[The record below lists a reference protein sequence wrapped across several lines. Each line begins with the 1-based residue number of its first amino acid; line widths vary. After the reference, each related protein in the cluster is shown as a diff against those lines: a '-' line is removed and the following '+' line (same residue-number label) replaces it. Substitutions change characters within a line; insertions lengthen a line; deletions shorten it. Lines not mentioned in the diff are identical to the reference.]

1 MGLTTTSRR
10 SSTRHPP
17 RPLPQI
23 DSKSQR
29 PVSESGDTTP
39 PDASLANAAQLLEDR
54 AIVIAIDRLLEKKIA
69 TLASLMEGRARALE
83 EKASR
88 LEERLSRLEA
98 RLAAAGIESR
108 ARPLAHDGEE

>member
-10 SSTRHPP
+10 SATRRPP

-29 PVSESGDTTP
+29 PVSDSGETSTS
-39 PDASLANAAQLLEDR
+39 PDASLANAARLLEDR
-54 AIVIAIDRLLEKKIA
+54 AIALAVDRLLEKKIA
-69 TLASLMEGRARALE
+69 ALAGLKDGRARALE
-83 EKASR
+83 EKLSL

-98 RLAAAGIESR
+98 RFRGRWHREPR
-108 ARPLAHDGEE
+108 APAR